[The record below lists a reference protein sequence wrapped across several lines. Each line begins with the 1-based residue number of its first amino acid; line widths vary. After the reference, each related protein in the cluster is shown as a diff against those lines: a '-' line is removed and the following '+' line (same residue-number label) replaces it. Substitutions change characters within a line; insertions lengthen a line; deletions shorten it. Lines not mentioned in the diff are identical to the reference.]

1 MKQPFDYDIVI
12 VGAGAAGVGM
22 AHVLKT
28 LGIKRFTMLER
39 HEVGAS
45 FLRWPKEMRFISPSF
60 TGNAFGLLDLNA
72 VTLETS
78 PAYTLETEHPSGR
91 QFAEY
96 LQLIVTDYKLPVTTA
111 VEVLSIRPGVAAAK
125 AASAKETLA
134 KSGSAKAASQ
144 NGRLGEPGAVRPRTN
159 GTGHGPGAAVRPSK
173 NGKRAV
179 AAGAEDPLTLTLS
192 PEDGGEGTGKDTAN
206 QRGGFTIETLDGA
219 ITARFVIWAAGEFQY
234 PKRDGFPG
242 AELCVHNAT
251 ITSWRAAAK
260 GSLGLP
266 LEEAS
271 SDEVIDEGLANH
283 FIVIGGNESGID
295 AAVNLAR
302 HGCQV
307 TVLDR
312 GSPWEPSGSDPS
324 KTLTPYTLERLER
337 ALNSER
343 LDLVGKTR
351 VKSVTRDGGLY
362 TVKAKGKEWM
372 AGNPPILA
380 TGFTG
385 SLSLIERLF
394 VWLENGSVELTEE
407 DESSMTPGLFVTGPM
422 VRHDGVIF
430 CFIYKFRQ
438 RFAVVAKAIAERL
451 GIDTEPLEQYRKKQ
465 MFLDDLSCCEE
476 ECAC

>member
-96 LQLIVTDYKLPVTTA
+96 LQLIVKEYKLPVKTGI
-111 VEVLSIRPGVAAAK
+111 EVASVRPGVAV
-125 AASAKETLA
+125 
-134 KSGSAKAASQ
+134 ASQ
-144 NGRLGEPGAVRPRTN
+144 TRLGEPGAVRPRM
-159 GTGHGPGAAVRPSK
+159 A
-173 NGKRAV
+173 RAV
-179 AAGAEDPLTLTLS
+179 NGQRVAASSTEKRQARARATAEAPLTLTLS
-192 PEDGGEGTGKDTAN
+192 PEDGGEGTEEVN
-206 QRGGFTIETLDGA
+206 QTLREGFTIETSEGA

-234 PKRDGFPG
+234 PKKDSFPG
-242 AELCVHNAT
+242 SELCVHNAT

-266 LEEAS
+266 LEETS

-295 AAVNLAR
+295 AAVNLSR
-302 HGCQV
+302 CGKLV

-312 GSPWEPSGSDPS
+312 GSPWEPAGSDPS

-362 TVKAKGKEWM
+362 TVTAKSKSWTS
-372 AGNPPILA
+372 GNPPILA
-380 TGFTG
+380 TGFSG
-385 SLSLIERLF
+385 SLKLIERLF
-394 VWLENGSVELTEE
+394 VWLENGYVELTDE
-407 DESSMTPGLFVTGPM
+407 DESSHTPGLFVTGPM
-422 VRHDGVIF
+422 VRHDGAIF

-438 RFAVVAKAIAERL
+438 RFAVVANAIAKRL
-451 GIDTEPLEQYRKKQ
+451 GVDPEPLEKYRKKQ
-465 MFLDDLSCCEE
+465 MFLDDLSCCGE
-476 ECAC
+476 ECEC

>member
-1 MKQPFDYDIVI
+1 MKFDYDVVI
-12 VGAGAAGVGM
+12 VGAGASGVGM

-28 LGIKRFTMLER
+28 LGIKRFTILER

-60 TGNAFGLLDLNA
+60 TGNAFGHLDLNA

-96 LQLIVTDYKLPVTTA
+96 LQLIVKEYKLPVKTG
-111 VEVLSIRPGVAAAK
+111 VEVLSILPGVAATLEK
-125 AASAKETLA
+125 AT
-134 KSGSAKAASQ
+134 SAKAAAK
-144 NGRLGEPGAVRPRTN
+144 NKLLGGAVRPRTN
-159 GTGHGPGAAVRPSK
+159 GTARGSDAAVRPSK
-173 NGKRAV
+173 NGRRAV
-179 AAGAEDPLTLTLS
+179 AAGTEDHLTLTLS
-192 PEDGGEGTGKDTAN
+192 PEDGGEGTGED
-206 QRGGFTIETLDGA
+206 RSREGGGFTIETLGGT
-219 ITARFVIWAAGEFQY
+219 ITARYVIWAAGEFQY
-234 PKRDGFPG
+234 PNKNGFPG

-266 LEEAS
+266 LEETS
-271 SDEVIDEGLANH
+271 SDEVMDEGLANH

-295 AAVNLAR
+295 AAVNLSR
-302 HGCQV
+302 CGKQV

-312 GSPWEPSGSDPS
+312 ASPWDPQGSDPS

-351 VKSVTRDGGLY
+351 VKSVMRDGGLY
-362 TVKAKGKEWM
+362 TVTAKSKSWTS
-372 AGNPPILA
+372 GNPPILA
-380 TGFTG
+380 TGFSG
-385 SLSLIERLF
+385 SLKLIERLF
-394 VWLENGSVELTEE
+394 VWLENGYVELTDE
-407 DESSMTPGLFVTGPM
+407 DESSQTPGLFVTGPM
-422 VRHDGVIF
+422 VRHDGAIF

-438 RFAVVAKAIAERL
+438 RFAVVANAIAKRL
-451 GIDTEPLEQYRKKQ
+451 GIDPEPLEKYRKKQ
-465 MFLDDLSCCEE
+465 MFLDDLSCCDE
-476 ECAC
+476 ECEC

>member
-1 MKQPFDYDIVI
+1 MKLDYDIVI

-72 VTLETS
+72 VTRDTS

-96 LQLIVTDYKLPVTTA
+96 LQLIVQEYKLPVKTG
-111 VEVLSIRPGVAAAK
+111 VEVLSLRPGVVQPKTA
-125 AASAKETLA
+125 
-134 KSGSAKAASQ
+134 
-144 NGRLGEPGAVRPRTN
+144 R
-159 GTGHGPGAAVRPSK
+159 
-173 NGKRAV
+173 NGKQHD
-179 AAGAEDPLTLTLS
+179 ETD
-192 PEDGGEGTGKDTAN
+192 
-206 QRGGFTIETLDGA
+206 GFTIETLDGA